1 MTIFNQIRVVTSHQY
16 GICALIPQTF
26 HEENSEGIAKYWL
39 FSQAT
44 DKSTLKVAFL
54 YIFSILGLNQFKI
67 SLEGM
72 STYPSPNTTFCP
84 KREFNCQHSVRGGVG
99 QAASQNLIMIRF
111 STCKESSV

>member
-1 MTIFNQIRVVTSHQY
+1 MTIFNQIRVVTCHQY
-16 GICALIPQTF
+16 GICALIPQTSF

-44 DKSTLKVAFL
+44 DKSTLKAAFL

-72 STYPSPNTTFCP
+72 STYPSGPLTQHFAL
-84 KREFNCQHSVRGGVG
+84 RE
-99 QAASQNLIMIRF
+99 NLTVNIQLG
-111 STCKESSV
+111 EG